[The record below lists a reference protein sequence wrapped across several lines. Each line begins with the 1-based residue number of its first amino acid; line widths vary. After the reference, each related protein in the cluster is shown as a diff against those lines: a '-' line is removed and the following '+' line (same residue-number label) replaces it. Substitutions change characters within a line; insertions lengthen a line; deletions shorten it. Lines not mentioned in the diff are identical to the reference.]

1 MRLLPILITLPGVV
15 VAGLG
20 IPESARCI
28 ISIGEAL
35 SRLRFLNPSHSS
47 YTAYVCTNRLYVY
60 SMYAASKTYCT
71 ASEIY
76 DGLRVID
83 RDCEQE
89 GLTRIP
95 YEDVEP
101 ELSDEY
107 LAGLKRVEYGEFNKG
122 TELPEPV
129 LISKD
134 YFQRAFRTNRAWALE
149 TWAHHAFGVASYLFW
164 GTVLFCG
171 ILSRLYEHYLAS
183 RALEN
188 VYDQERDSCARTK
201 LPRWLVILEFGRDW
215 AKAHLFFPPAVG
227 DYHQRLLYWCTIPT
241 RMEAMVIVSFYL
253 LSLGLTVIGHDV
265 FKGNLHWD
273 DVFTQTWRYLSDR
286 TGIMAYANLV
296 VLWLFGGR
304 NNPFL
309 WATGWSFGTF
319 NLFHRAIA
327 RVATIQ
333 AIIHSVGYTVLTLN
347 TNTYSVY
354 WPSAWW
360 YMGAVGTI
368 GMSLLLGFSSIWL
381 RRNYYEVFL
390 LIHILLSVVVLVG
403 LFIHTSIFVGKYN
416 AYDIYLW
423 PVVVV
428 WVVDRI
434 ARLVKLARCN
444 FHVQRNGMKLIT
456 SKGRANYDRASNLIR
471 LEISPGS
478 STLLP
483 QPGQF
488 YYIYQ
493 PLKWRGYESHP
504 FTAGSWAESPK
515 VVQDGMYTHLNTE
528 MTKDRAA
535 ARRKIIFWIRPFNGW
550 TRRLRSEC
558 LRSQDYTI
566 HSTFLIEGPYG
577 NPISLHT
584 YENVILIAGGTG
596 IAGVW
601 PHLEEHMRRSYVS
614 ARGLATEHGP
624 ETSDMSESL
633 PSAVTCTKNITL
645 IFASRQQA
653 LNDELFCS
661 ETLSLLEQ
669 KGVKIEFYSTSQSDR
684 PALLADENTGLLSQA
699 QDTYGPRTS
708 ISIAMKHGRPDIK
721 KSVSQVLYDTFGND
735 RSLHGAGT
743 QTVVLV
749 CGPAAMADETR
760 AAVRGALKAGY
771 RAIDYYEEAFNW

>member
-735 RSLHGAGT
+735 RSLRGAGT